1 MLALTHHVI
10 VQACSPTPTL
20 NYAVLGDDVGI
31 DGELSNSYINLMTSL
46 GVKIS
51 LPKSIISSN
60 FIEFA
65 KRFIDIKENNDFT
78 TLGPGLILASIRNRF
93 LIPLLI
99 SESFKRKLI
108 NIPESVN
115 ILKSFKLDFNF
126 GLFALFGINGLILKD
141 HKAHS
146 NEGVLWLKDIY
157 NSGVPLTALQYSL
170 YNALVSTL
178 MKKHQSAVQKATSS
192 LYMY

>member
-1 MLALTHHVI
+1 MI

>member
-10 VQACSPTPTL
+10 VQASSLSPTL
-20 NYAVLGDDVGI
+20 KYAILGDDGI
-31 DGELSNSYINLMTSL
+31 IDKELSSSYMNMMTSL

-51 LPKSIISSN
+51 LPKSIVSKN

-65 KRFIDIKENNDFT
+65 KRFIDIKENKDFS

-99 SESFKRKLI
+99 SESFKRSLI
-108 NIPESVN
+108 NIPEAVN

-126 GLFALFGINGLILKD
+126 GLYALFGVNGLILKD
-141 HKAHS
+141 HKS
-146 NEGVLWLKDIY
+146 QSFDGVL
-157 NSGVPLTALQYSL
+157 
-170 YNALVSTL
+170 
-178 MKKHQSAVQKATSS
+178 
-192 LYMY
+192 